1 MTRFLIKRKNLDTE
15 TQRHAHRENAGE
27 DESTDKKWSAEML
40 LQAKK
45 HQRLQESTGSKLE
58 T

>member
-27 DESTDKKWSAEML
+27 DESTDKNEVQKCFY
-40 LQAKK
+40 KPRNTK
-45 HQRLQESTGSKLE
+45 DYKNPLE
-58 T
+58 VS